1 MQGPTSNSRIVQLP
15 IAPTRLKLA
24 LRRALSSQASLAVLL
39 ILALLGY
46 TQVVPNLFLVA
57 VLCFVSFKEFYQ
69 KIDRG
74 LPLLELANLI
84 AVLQWT
90 VGPALSYFFE
100 VDHFKYYMHVSEPTF
115 FSFALPATCGFTAAV
130 LGWGLVVD
138 QRPFIAQKGQD
149 FYFTYGLYLVCIAF
163 VAEFVSG
170 RAPSSVQFFFFLLSQ
185 LRYVAAIYFLLSGHQ
200 YRLVAT
206 IIACSSLFVKSSSAG
221 MFHDLL
227 LWLALIFC
235 VWFPSAKWL
244 HYRKPLVF
252 AAAALLVFTIQ
263 VVKQDYRER
272 VKAGD
277 DPSLVLMA
285 FDYLSPSGRAW
296 DQDVLSMAIVRLNQ
310 GWIISA
316 VMNHVPAKQEY
327 AYGETVI
334 EAVVALVPRFFLPD
348 KAGAGG
354 RTNFRKYTGLSISN
368 ETSMCICVLGEA
380 YANFGEFGGILFMI
394 AFGAFLAF
402 YYSRILRWAAAHP
415 DFLFW
420 IPLIFYQ
427 AIKAETDMVVIVNQ
441 IVKGTIVAFVGYL
454 TIHKF
459 LPPEMFQRS
468 GSYPAQRPV
477 RELS

>member
-1 MQGPTSNSRIVQLP
+1 
-15 IAPTRLKLA
+15 
-24 LRRALSSQASLAVLL
+24 
-39 ILALLGY
+39 
-46 TQVVPNLFLVA
+46 
-57 VLCFVSFKEFYQ
+57 
-69 KIDRG
+69 

-90 VGPALSYFFE
+90 VGPVLSYYFE
-100 VDHFKYYMHVSEPTF
+100 IDHFKYYMYVNEPTF
-115 FSFALPATCGFTAAV
+115 FSFALPATCGFTAAI

-138 QRPFIAQKGQD
+138 QRPLIAQKGQD
-149 FYFTYGLYLVCIAF
+149 FYFPYGIYLVTIAF
-163 VAEFVSG
+163 IAEFVSG
-170 RAPSSVQFFFFLLSQ
+170 RVPSSVQFFFFLLSQ
-185 LRYVAAIYFLLSGHQ
+185 LRYVAAMYFLLSGHQ
-200 YRLVAT
+200 YRFIAT

-235 VWFPSAKWL
+235 VWFPTAKWL
-244 HYRKPLVF
+244 HYRKPFVF
-252 AAAALLVFTIQ
+252 AAAAFLVFTIQ

-272 VKAGD
+272 IKAGD
-277 DPSLVLMA
+277 DPSLFLMA

-296 DQDVLSMAIVRLNQ
+296 DKDVLSMAIVRLNQ

-316 VMNHVPAKQEY
+316 VMNHVPAKQAY
-327 AYGETVI
+327 ANGETVI
-334 EAVVALVPRFFLPD
+334 DSAVALVPRFLLPE
-348 KAGAGG
+348 KVGAGG

-380 YANFGEFGGILFMI
+380 YANFGEYGGILFMI

-402 YYSRILRWAAAHP
+402 YYSKILRWAAVHP

-441 IVKGTIVAFVGYL
+441 IVKGTIVAFAGYWAM
-454 TIHKF
+454 HKF
-459 LPPEMFQRS
+459 LPPQIFQRS
-468 GSYPAQRPV
+468 RNYPV
-477 RELS
+477 